1 MNRPQS
7 GATLIE
13 FCLVLLTF
21 LMFMMGLTD
30 LSRLMFI
37 WNAATE
43 ATRLGARYAVVC
55 DDTTQKDAVLGRMQQ
70 VLPEITDIAVTWEPA
85 GCVVTTC
92 EGVRVT
98 ITDLDFQWVTPI
110 PGFVA
115 PNWSVPDFNKFN
127 TYLSREIMRQDDNS
141 ATICN

>member
-1 MNRPQS
+1 MKRHS

-21 LMFMMGLTD
+21 LMFLLGLTD

-55 DDTTQKDAVLGRMQQ
+55 DDTSQKAAVLNRMQMI
-70 VLPEITDIAVTWEPA
+70 LPQINDIAVTWEPA
-85 GCVVTTC
+85 GCGAATC

-98 ITDLDFQWVTPI
+98 VTDLEFKWLSPI

-115 PNWSVPDFNKFN
+115 PDWTVPDMNNFN
-127 TYLSREIMRQDDNS
+127 TYLSREMMRQDDNS
-141 ATICN
+141 PTMCI